1 MRKSKRIALSRT
13 GVLKMKNI
21 KIYGARQ
28 NNLKNLTLE
37 IPKNKITV
45 FTGVSG
51 SGKSSLVFETIG
63 AEAQRQIN
71 ETQNSFVRNRLMRF
85 GVADVDK
92 IEHLNVP
99 VIINQKRLGGNARS
113 TVGTATD
120 IYATL
125 RLLFSRVGKPFV
137 GYSNVFSFNHPQG
150 MCANCN
156 GLGFVNSINTQT
168 LFDKTK
174 SLNEGAIQFP
184 TFQPDGYR
192 WLRYVNS
199 GYFDNDKKLKDY
211 TDEEWKL
218 LLHSVEHK
226 PMNPSKDWG
235 RTMQYLGVLP
245 RIQRDFLKKNSKE
258 EKLRKKDLQ
267 KIISTEVCP
276 DCLGKRLNDKI
287 LSCKIKGKSIAD
299 CTSLSIDDLLS
310 FIQTI
315 PTTTYETVISELTK
329 KLKNLITIG
338 LQYLTLDRVTTT
350 LSGGESQRIKMVRHL
365 GNSLEDLLYIFDEP
379 SIGLHP
385 KDLENLAQI
394 IKQIKAK
401 GNTVLIVEHDP
412 DLIKLADH
420 IVDLGPLSG
429 INGGEIIYEG
439 NFEKLK
445 ESKGKTGQYFSL
457 TRQINKAPREVKNT
471 IQITGTNLYNL
482 KNVSVEI
489 PTKVLT
495 VVTGVAG
502 SGKSTL
508 ISKVLPTQYPGVKI
522 IDQSQIAGSSKSNL
536 LTYLSISD
544 KIRHLF
550 AKANDVSVKLFSS
563 NSEGG
568 CKNCNGLGVEKI
580 DLAFMDDIEAPCE
593 VCSGSGFLPKVLNY
607 TYQDKNITEV
617 LDLTTLEAKSFFKDK
632 YFAEQFDLLIDLGLD
647 YLKLGQR
654 LNSFSGGERQRLK
667 LTKELNKNDN
677 LIVLDE
683 PSTGLHPSD
692 TKKLMSI
699 LNRIVDQNNSVIVI
713 EHNLDIISQADWIID
728 IGEGAG
734 KFGGK
739 VIFEGTVENLVN
751 HKVSLTA
758 EYLREYLGRK
768 SADSFKSV

>member
-1 MRKSKRIALSRT
+1 
-13 GVLKMKNI
+13 MKKI

-28 NNLKNLTLE
+28 NNLKNLSLE

-85 GVADVDK
+85 GIADVDK

-120 IYATL
+120 IYASL

-150 MCANCN
+150 MCPTCN
-156 GLGFVNSINTQT
+156 GLGYVSSIDTQT
-168 LFDKTK
+168 LFDKSK
-174 SLNEGAIQFP
+174 SLNEGAIRFP
-184 TFQPDGYR
+184 TFQPNGYR

-199 GYFDNDKKLKDY
+199 GYFDNDKKLEDY
-211 TDEEWKL
+211 TEREWDL
-218 LLHSVEHK
+218 LLHSEEHK
-226 PMNPSKDWG
+226 PKNPSKDWG
-235 RTMQYLGVLP
+235 KTMQYLGVLP

-258 EKLRKKDLQ
+258 EKLRKKELR
-267 KIISTEVCP
+267 KIISTKVCP
-276 DCLGKRLNDKI
+276 DCKGKRLNNKI
-287 LSCKIKGKSIAD
+287 LSCKIKDKDIAD

-315 PTTTYETVISELTK
+315 SSDTYETVINELTK
-329 KLKNLITIG
+329 KLQNLVTIG

-350 LSGGESQRIKMVRHL
+350 LSGGESQRIKMVKHL

-385 KDLENLAQI
+385 KDLDNISKI

-420 IVDLGPLSG
+420 VVDLGPLSG
-429 INGGEIIYEG
+429 VNGGEIVYQG
-439 NFEKLK
+439 NFENLK
-445 ESKGKTGQYFSL
+445 KSKGKTGQYFSL
-457 TRQINKAPREVKNT
+457 SRQINKNPREFSAT
-471 IQITGTNLYNL
+471 IKITDADLYNL

-489 PTKVLT
+489 PKNVLT
-495 VVTGVAG
+495 VITGVAG

-508 ISKVLPTQYPGVKI
+508 ISKVLPKQFPKAKI
-522 IDQSQIAGSSKSNL
+522 IDQSQIRGSSKSNL
-536 LTYLSISD
+536 LTYLGVSD
-544 KIRHLF
+544 KIRRLF
-550 AKANDVSVKLFSS
+550 SKANDVSIKLFSN

-568 CKNCNGLGVEKI
+568 CENCKGLGVEKI
-580 DLAFMDDIEAPCE
+580 DLAFMDNIEAPCE
-593 VCSGSGFLPKVLNY
+593 VCGGSGFKPQVLKY
-607 TYQDKNITEV
+607 TYRNKNIVEV
-617 LDLTTLEAKSFFKDK
+617 LDLTTLEARSFFDQND
-632 YFAEQFDLLIDLGLD
+632 FATDFDLLIDLGLD

-654 LNSFSGGERQRLK
+654 LSGFSGGERQRLK
-667 LTKELNKNDN
+667 LTKEIGNEDN

-683 PSTGLHPSD
+683 
-692 TKKLMSI
+692 
-699 LNRIVDQNNSVIVI
+699 
-713 EHNLDIISQADWIID
+713 HNLDIISKADWIID
-728 IGEGAG
+728 VGEGAG
-734 KFGGK
+734 KYGGEI
-739 VIFEGTVENLVN
+739 IFEGTVEKLLNYKN
-751 HKVSLTA
+751 SATA
-758 EYLREYLGRK
+758 EYLRKYL
-768 SADSFKSV
+768 

>member
-1 MRKSKRIALSRT
+1 
-13 GVLKMKNI
+13 MKNI

-71 ETQNSFVRNRLMRF
+71 ETQNSFARNRMLRF

-120 IYATL
+120 IYASL
-125 RLLFSRVGKPFV
+125 RLLFSRMGNPFV

-150 MCANCN
+150 MCSSCN
-156 GLGFVNSINTQT
+156 GLGVISSINIQT

-184 TFQPDGYR
+184 TFQPGGYR

-199 GYFDNDKKLKDY
+199 GYFDNDKKLQDY
-211 TDEEWKL
+211 TDEEWDL
-218 LLHSVEHK
+218 LLHSAEHRPK
-226 PMNPSKDWG
+226 NPSKDWG
-235 RTMQYLGVLP
+235 KTVKYLGVLP
-245 RIQRDFLKKNSKE
+245 RIERGFLNKNSKE
-258 EKLRKKDLQ
+258 EKRRKTDLQ
-267 KIISTEVCP
+267 KIITTEVCP
-276 DCLGKRLNDKI
+276 HCLGKRLNDKI
-287 LSCKIKGKSIAD
+287 LSCKIKGKNIAD
-299 CTSLSIDDLLS
+299 CSSLSIDDLLS
-310 FIQTI
+310 FIQSI
-315 PTTTYETVISELTK
+315 SSETYQSVINELTK
-329 KLKNLITIG
+329 KLQNLVTIG

-385 KDLENLAQI
+385 KDLDNISQI

-412 DLIKLADH
+412 DLIKIADH
-420 IVDLGPLSG
+420 VVDLGPLSG
-429 INGGEIIYEG
+429 VNGGEIIYEG
-439 NFEKLK
+439 NFQDLK
-445 ESKGKTGQYFSL
+445 NSKGKTGHYFSL
-457 TRQINKAPREVKNT
+457 KREINQTPREVKNT
-471 IQITGTNLYNL
+471 IKIAEANLYNL

-489 PTKVLT
+489 PVNLLT

-508 ISKVLPTQYPGVKI
+508 ISKVLPKQHPKTKI
-522 IDQSQIAGSSKSNL
+522 IDQSPIRGSSKSNL
-536 LTYLSISD
+536 LTYLGLSD
-544 KIRHLF
+544 KIRRLF
-550 AKANDVSVKLFSS
+550 AKANNVSSKLFSS

-568 CKNCNGLGVEKI
+568 CTNCNGLGIKKI

-593 VCSGSGFLPKVLNY
+593 VCNGSGFQPEVWNY
-607 TYQDKNITEV
+607 TYQGKNITEV
-617 LDLTTLEAKSFFKDK
+617 LDLTTLEAKSFFNNNDFMK
-632 YFAEQFDLLIDLGLD
+632 EFDLLIDLGLD
-647 YLKLGQR
+647 YLTLGQR
-654 LNSFSGGERQRLK
+654 LSTFSGGERQRLK
-667 LTKELNKNDN
+667 LTKELDNKDN
-677 LIVLDE
+677 IIVLDE

-692 TKKLMSI
+692 TEKLMLI
-699 LNRIVDQNNSVIVI
+699 LNRLVDHKNTIIVI
-713 EHNLDIISQADWIID
+713 EHNLDIISKADWIID
-728 IGEGAG
+728 MGLGAG
-734 KFGGK
+734 KYGGK
-739 VIFEGTVENLVN
+739 VIFEGMVEKLVN
-751 HKVSLTA
+751 HKTSATA
-758 EYLREYLGRK
+758 EYLRKYLEN
-768 SADSFKSV
+768 